1 MKLVVEG
8 FTEILVGHIGPVAQL
23 RLHLHFPG
31 GRNRVPNVVLP
42 VTPAVLVGHSSS
54 ALCSRLDMRG
64 RGIFRE

>member
-8 FTEILVGHIGPVAQL
+8 FTEILVGHIGQVARL
-23 RLHLHFPG
+23 RLHVHFPG
-31 GRNRVPNVVLP
+31 GRNRVPNVVMP

-54 ALCSRLDMRG
+54 ALCTRLDVRE